1 MTDTNSL
8 FSNDPALK
16 DVDRAKWNPSVDDAT
31 VTETAARLEAV
42 GHNVIVVANRAEAL
56 EAVKKIPKEGQS
68 VSTAGSTTLSEIGLV
83 DYLKGG
89 QHGWRNIK
97 EEILNEKDEAKQ
109 AELRRTLG
117 TTPDYHLTSVGAIA
131 KDTGAMFTVD
141 LTGTRTGPFLYGPSH
156 VIVVVGQN
164 KIVKDDAEANARQR
178 EYCLSVESARVRIA
192 FAAMG
197 VKASAINFE
206 AVVRAQN
213 PFSPEKR
220 YTVILVK
227 ETLGF

>member
-8 FSNDPALK
+8 FSNDPSLK
-16 DVDRAKWNPSVDDAT
+16 DVDRSKWNPSPSEETVAAT
-31 VTETAARLEAV
+31 VKALEAA
-42 GHNVIVVANRAEAL
+42 GHSVILVATGAEAL
-56 EAVKKIPKEGQS
+56 EAIKGIPKEGES
-68 VSTAGSTTLSEIGLV
+68 VSTAGSTTLSEIGFT
-83 DYLKGG
+83 DYLKEGK
-89 QHGWRNIK
+89 HGLRNIK

-117 TTPDYHLTSVGAIA
+117 ATPDYHLTSVGAITQ
-131 KDTGAMFTVD
+131 DTGAMFTVD

-156 VIVVVGQN
+156 VIVVAGQN
-164 KIVKDDAEANARQR
+164 KIVKDDAEAYKRQH
-178 EYCLSVESARVRIA
+178 EYCLTVESARVRVA
-192 FAAMG
+192 YASMG
-197 VKASAINFE
+197 VKASAINYE
-206 AVVRAQN
+206 AVVRGKN